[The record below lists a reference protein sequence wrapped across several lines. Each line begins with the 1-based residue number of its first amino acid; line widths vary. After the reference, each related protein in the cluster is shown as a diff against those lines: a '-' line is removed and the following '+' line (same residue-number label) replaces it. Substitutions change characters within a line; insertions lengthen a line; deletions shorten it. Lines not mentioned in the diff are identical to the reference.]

1 MSAGAEPPEAEVVTG
16 EPVTQSAVEP
26 VRSGGTV
33 EVSNRQVATL
43 AATGFAAG
51 VVTAAVIGRRGG
63 PLKRRRRRKG
73 PLGEVLSSNSFL
85 VDVHV
90 LKR

>member
-1 MSAGAEPPEAEVVTG
+1 MSGESPPVEVLTG
-16 EPVTQSAVEP
+16 EPVEPTAVER
-26 VRSGGTV
+26 VRTAGTL

-51 VVTAAVIGRRGG
+51 VMTAAVIGRKGG

>member
-1 MSAGAEPPEAEVVTG
+1 MSGGGEPPDVEVVTG
-16 EPVTQSAVEP
+16 EPVAETAVERA
-26 VRSGGTV
+26 RSGGTI

-43 AATGFAAG
+43 AAGGFAAG
-51 VVTAAVIGRRGG
+51 VVTAAMLGRRGG